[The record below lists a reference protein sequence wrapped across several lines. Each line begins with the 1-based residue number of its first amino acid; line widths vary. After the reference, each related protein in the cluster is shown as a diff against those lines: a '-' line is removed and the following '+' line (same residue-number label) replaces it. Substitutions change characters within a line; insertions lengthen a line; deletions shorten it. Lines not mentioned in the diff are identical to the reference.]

1 MKSLLNKCIKLVVA
15 LGVAGSLSGCYEI
28 VIWDSA
34 RASGNINT
42 EISEFINAETDEEKA
57 KSLAAIQPITQHYNM
72 IVSGWDSVV
81 GYMSMYLSDAERVAI
96 MSDYN
101 RARDMLGLSLLI
113 SETSFETYCNG
124 VANCKIEDYNTLLDR
139 GRFVKSSLEL
149 AKPGLTERIAL
160 FKARYPRYNLR
171 TALVENLKE
180 LLFDDAKFLQ
190 FLTDDEA
197 ALRFIAIDNEG
208 RKISETRD
216 QALNRLRPVDI
227 TILPALGS

>member
-1 MKSLLNKCIKLVVA
+1 MKLLLNKCFKLIIAVG
-15 LGVAGSLSGCYEI
+15 LTGSLTGCYEI
-28 VIWDSA
+28 VIWDAA

-42 EISEFINAETDEEKA
+42 EISEFLNAETDEEKA

-101 RARDMLGLSLLI
+101 KARDMLGLSLLI
-113 SETSFETYCNG
+113 SEASFETYCNG
-124 VANCKIEDYNTLLDR
+124 IANCKIEDYNALLDR

-149 AKPGLTERIAL
+149 SKPGLTERIAL

-180 LLFDDAKFLQ
+180 LIFDDAKFLQ
-190 FLTDDEA
+190 FLTDDDA

-208 RKISETRD
+208 RRINETRED
-216 QALNRLRPVDI
+216 ALERLRPLDI
-227 TILPALGS
+227 TIVPALGS